1 MIRYE
6 WSECGVTPLN
16 YNLDGDPT
24 TALFSIDVRG
34 RVDASGARR
43 ANPDCGILVEFA
55 LSSDDGEAY
64 PSFLAAGFEL
74 RDVIDQIEN
83 DQGISLDAP
92 EVLRLIR
99 RAITAGNVAVVGK
112 HLRDVRDGYSQY
124 FLEMSAMDDG
134 GTAVKIRLPPEVAER
149 RGDCRRARETSR
161 NPEPSRGIR
170 IKLQT
175 KMDAHIAKAD
185 AAVAKMRRGAA
196 ALREAVRV
204 YDASFD
210 ASVAPNQPKSSLR
223 RQGSGL
229 AGISPVKAAPP
240 PSGRRWRVEAIAAAE
255 DMETAVVDAERYAA
269 GEVEWMEE
277 LRESRR
283 ERGEQK
289 TKDEKNTPDDA
300 DEGTGRTSLRKRNA
314 GCNSRRT
321 STPISSSISLIV
333 QYDDTSTLANTH

>member
-1 MIRYE
+1 MDYE
-6 WSECGVTPLN
+6 WSECGVTPRH
-16 YNLDGDPT
+16 GDDDH

-43 ANPDCGILVEFA
+43 ANPEFGILVEFA
-55 LSSDDGEAY
+55 LSSDGNDGYA
-64 PSFLAAGFEL
+64 SLAGFL
-74 RDVIDQIEN
+74 LKDVIDQIEN

-99 RAITAGNVAVVGK
+99 RAVTAGNVAVVGK

-134 GTAVKIRLPPEVAER
+134 GTAVKIRLPPGEVRER
-149 RGDCRRARETSR
+149 DEHSGARGNLLE
-161 NPEPSRGIR
+161 NGY
-170 IKLQT
+170 KLQT

-255 DMETAVVDAERYAA
+255 DM
-269 GEVEWMEE
+269 
-277 LRESRR
+277 
-283 ERGEQK
+283 
-289 TKDEKNTPDDA
+289 
-300 DEGTGRTSLRKRNA
+300 
-314 GCNSRRT
+314 
-321 STPISSSISLIV
+321 
-333 QYDDTSTLANTH
+333 

>member
-1 MIRYE
+1 M
-6 WSECGVTPLN
+6 
-16 YNLDGDPT
+16 
-24 TALFSIDVRG
+24 
-34 RVDASGARR
+34 
-43 ANPDCGILVEFA
+43 
-55 LSSDDGEAY
+55 
-64 PSFLAAGFEL
+64 
-74 RDVIDQIEN
+74 
-83 DQGISLDAP
+83 
-92 EVLRLIR
+92 
-99 RAITAGNVAVVGK
+99 
-112 HLRDVRDGYSQY
+112 
-124 FLEMSAMDDG
+124 
-134 GTAVKIRLPPEVAER
+134 KIRLPPEVAER
-149 RGDCRRARETSR
+149 RGEVVAERERHRGTR
-161 NPEPSRGIR
+161 NRLEGFGS
-170 IKLQT
+170 KLQT

-255 DMETAVVDAERYAA
+255 EMESAVVDAERYAA

-289 TKDEKNTPDDA
+289 NKDEKNTPDDA
-300 DEGTGRTSLRKRNA
+300 DEGTHVAKKTKR
-314 GCNSRRT
+314 G
-321 STPISSSISLIV
+321 L
-333 QYDDTSTLANTH
+333 QLAADVNTN

>member
-1 MIRYE
+1 MDYE
-6 WSECGVTPLN
+6 WSECGVTPRH
-16 YNLDGDPT
+16 GDDDP
-24 TALFSIDVRG
+24 TALFSIVVRG

-43 ANPDCGILVEFA
+43 ANPEYGMLVEFA
-55 LSSDDGEAY
+55 LSSDGNDGYA
-64 PSFLAAGFEL
+64 SLAGFKVK
-74 RDVIDQIEN
+74 DVIDQIEN
-83 DQGISLDAP
+83 DQGISLDAS

-134 GTAVKIRLPPEVAER
+134 GTAVKIRLPPGEVRER
-149 RGDCRRARETSR
+149 DEHSGARGNLLE
-161 NPEPSRGIR
+161 NGY
-170 IKLQT
+170 KLQT

-240 PSGRRWRVEAIAAAE
+240 PSGRRWRTEAIAAAE

-289 TKDEKNTPDDA
+289 NKDEKNTPDDA
-300 DEGTGRTSLRKRNA
+300 DEGTHVAKKTKR
-314 GCNSRRT
+314 G
-321 STPISSSISLIV
+321 L
-333 QYDDTSTLANTH
+333 QLAADVNTN

>member
-1 MIRYE
+1 
-6 WSECGVTPLN
+6 
-16 YNLDGDPT
+16 
-24 TALFSIDVRG
+24 
-34 RVDASGARR
+34 
-43 ANPDCGILVEFA
+43 
-55 LSSDDGEAY
+55 
-64 PSFLAAGFEL
+64 
-74 RDVIDQIEN
+74 
-83 DQGISLDAP
+83 
-92 EVLRLIR
+92 
-99 RAITAGNVAVVGK
+99 
-112 HLRDVRDGYSQY
+112 
-124 FLEMSAMDDG
+124 
-134 GTAVKIRLPPEVAER
+134 
-149 RGDCRRARETSR
+149 
-161 NPEPSRGIR
+161 
-170 IKLQT
+170 
-175 KMDAHIAKAD
+175 MDAHIAKAD

-314 GCNSRRT
+314 DYNSRRT

>member
-43 ANPDCGILVEFA
+43 ANPDCEILVEFV

-64 PSFLAAGFEL
+64 PSFLAAGEL
-74 RDVIDQIEN
+74 RDVIEQIEN

-92 EVLRLIR
+92 ECLKLIR
-99 RAITAGNVAVVGK
+99 RAVSAGNVAVVRKDLESG
-112 HLRDVRDGYSQY
+112 DDYGY

-149 RGDCRRARETSR
+149 RGEVVAERERHRGTR
-161 NPEPSRGIR
+161 NRLEGFGS
-170 IKLQT
+170 KLQT

-255 DMETAVVDAERYAA
+255 DMETAVLDAERYAA

-283 ERGEQK
+283 KRGEQK
-289 TKDEKNTPDDA
+289 NKDEKNTPDDA
-300 DEGTGRTSLRKRNA
+300 DEGTGTHVAKKTKR
-314 GCNSRRT
+314 G
-321 STPISSSISLIV
+321 L
-333 QYDDTSTLANTH
+333 QLAADVNTN

>member
-1 MIRYE
+1 MDYE
-6 WSECGVTPLN
+6 WSECGVTPRH
-16 YNLDGDPT
+16 GDDDP

-43 ANPDCGILVEFA
+43 ANPECGILVEFA
-55 LSSDDGEAY
+55 LSSDGNDGYA
-64 PSFLAAGFEL
+64 SLAGFKVK
-74 RDVIDQIEN
+74 DVIDQIEN
-83 DQGISLDAP
+83 DQGISLDAS

-112 HLRDVRDGYSQY
+112 HLIDVRDGYSQY

-134 GTAVKIRLPPEVAER
+134 GTAVKIRLPPGEVRER
-149 RGDCRRARETSR
+149 DEHSGARGNLLE
-161 NPEPSRGIR
+161 NGY
-170 IKLQT
+170 KLQT

-255 DMETAVVDAERYAA
+255 EMEGAVVDAERYAA

-277 LRESRR
+277 LRQSRR
-283 ERGEQK
+283 EQSEQK
-289 TKDEKNTPDDA
+289 SKDEKNTPDDA
-300 DEGTGRTSLRKRNA
+300 DEGTGTHVAKKTKR
-314 GCNSRRT
+314 G
-321 STPISSSISLIV
+321 L
-333 QYDDTSTLANTH
+333 QLAADVNTN

>member
-1 MIRYE
+1 MDYE
-6 WSECGVTPLN
+6 WSECGVTPRH
-16 YNLDGDPT
+16 GDDDH

-43 ANPDCGILVEFA
+43 ANPEFGILVEFA
-55 LSSDDGEAY
+55 LSSDGNDGYA
-64 PSFLAAGFEL
+64 SLAGFL
-74 RDVIDQIEN
+74 LKDVIDQIEN

-134 GTAVKIRLPPEVAER
+134 GTAVKIRLPPGEVRER
-149 RGDCRRARETSR
+149 DEHSGARGNLLE
-161 NPEPSRGIR
+161 NGY
-170 IKLQT
+170 KLQT

-255 DMETAVVDAERYAA
+255 DMETAVLDAERYAA

-300 DEGTGRTSLRKRNA
+300 DEGTGTHVAKKTKR
-314 GCNSRRT
+314 G
-321 STPISSSISLIV
+321 L
-333 QYDDTSTLANTH
+333 QLAADVNTN

>member
-1 MIRYE
+1 M
-6 WSECGVTPLN
+6 
-16 YNLDGDPT
+16 
-24 TALFSIDVRG
+24 
-34 RVDASGARR
+34 
-43 ANPDCGILVEFA
+43 
-55 LSSDDGEAY
+55 
-64 PSFLAAGFEL
+64 
-74 RDVIDQIEN
+74 
-83 DQGISLDAP
+83 
-92 EVLRLIR
+92 
-99 RAITAGNVAVVGK
+99 
-112 HLRDVRDGYSQY
+112 
-124 FLEMSAMDDG
+124 
-134 GTAVKIRLPPEVAER
+134 KIRLPPEVAER
-149 RGDCRRARETSR
+149 EVASETTSR
-161 NPEPSRGIR
+161 TRNLLEGFGS
-170 IKLQT
+170 KLQT

-255 DMETAVVDAERYAA
+255 EMETAVLDAERYAA

-314 GCNSRRT
+314 GYNSRRT

-333 QYDDTSTLANTH
+333 QYDDTSTRS

>member
-43 ANPDCGILVEFA
+43 ANPDCEILVEFV

-64 PSFLAAGFEL
+64 PSFLAAGEL
-74 RDVIDQIEN
+74 RDVIEQIEN

-92 EVLRLIR
+92 ECLKLIR
-99 RAITAGNVAVVGK
+99 RAVSAGNVAVVRKDLESG
-112 HLRDVRDGYSQY
+112 DDYGY

-149 RGDCRRARETSR
+149 RGDFVAERERHRGTR
-161 NPEPSRGIR
+161 NRLEGFGS
-170 IKLQT
+170 KLQT
-175 KMDAHIAKAD
+175 KMDAHISKAD

-300 DEGTGRTSLRKRNA
+300 DEGTGTHVAKKTKR
-314 GCNSRRT
+314 G
-321 STPISSSISLIV
+321 L
-333 QYDDTSTLANTH
+333 QLAADVNTN

>member
-6 WSECGVTPLN
+6 WSECGVTPLHE
-16 YNLDGDPT
+16 NLDGDPT

-43 ANPDCGILVEFA
+43 ANPDCEILVEFA
-55 LSSDDGEAY
+55 LSSDDGEGYA
-64 PSFLAAGFEL
+64 SFLAAGEL

-92 EVLRLIR
+92 ECLRLIR
-99 RAITAGNVAVVGK
+99 RAVSAGNVAVVRK
-112 HLRDVRDGYSQY
+112 DLEIRRRLRVFSGDVRDG
-124 FLEMSAMDDG
+124 
-134 GTAVKIRLPPEVAER
+134 R
-149 RGDCRRARETSR
+149 RGNRREDQVAPWRSPERE
-161 NPEPSRGIR
+161 NIEEPENLLEGFGS
-170 IKLQT
+170 KLQT

-240 PSGRRWRVEAIAAAE
+240 PSGRRWRTEAIAAAE
-255 DMETAVVDAERYAA
+255 EMEGAVLDAERYAA
-269 GEVEWMEE
+269 GEVEP
-277 LRESRR
+277 
-283 ERGEQK
+283 G
-289 TKDEKNTPDDA
+289 T
-300 DEGTGRTSLRKRNA
+300 DEGTEGKKRRK
-314 GCNSRRT
+314 
-321 STPISSSISLIV
+321 
-333 QYDDTSTLANTH
+333 

>member
-1 MIRYE
+1 
-6 WSECGVTPLN
+6 
-16 YNLDGDPT
+16 
-24 TALFSIDVRG
+24 
-34 RVDASGARR
+34 
-43 ANPDCGILVEFA
+43 
-55 LSSDDGEAY
+55 
-64 PSFLAAGFEL
+64 
-74 RDVIDQIEN
+74 
-83 DQGISLDAP
+83 
-92 EVLRLIR
+92 
-99 RAITAGNVAVVGK
+99 
-112 HLRDVRDGYSQY
+112 
-124 FLEMSAMDDG
+124 MDDG
-134 GTAVKIRLPPEVAER
+134 GTAVKIRLPPGEVRER
-149 RGDCRRARETSR
+149 DEHSGARGNLLE
-161 NPEPSRGIR
+161 NGY
-170 IKLQT
+170 KLQT

-255 DMETAVVDAERYAA
+255 DMETAVLDAERYAA

-300 DEGTGRTSLRKRNA
+300 DEGTGTHVAKKTKR
-314 GCNSRRT
+314 G
-321 STPISSSISLIV
+321 L
-333 QYDDTSTLANTH
+333 QLAADVNTN

>member
-43 ANPDCGILVEFA
+43 ANPEFGILVEFA
-55 LSSDDGEAY
+55 LSSDGNDGYA
-64 PSFLAAGFEL
+64 SLAGFL
-74 RDVIDQIEN
+74 LKDVIDQIEN

-134 GTAVKIRLPPEVAER
+134 GTAVKIRLPPGEVRER
-149 RGDCRRARETSR
+149 DEHSGARGNLLE
-161 NPEPSRGIR
+161 NGY
-170 IKLQT
+170 KLQT

-255 DMETAVVDAERYAA
+255 DMETAVLDAERYAA

-300 DEGTGRTSLRKRNA
+300 DEGTHVAKKTKR
-314 GCNSRRT
+314 G
-321 STPISSSISLIV
+321 L
-333 QYDDTSTLANTH
+333 QLAADVNTN

>member
-1 MIRYE
+1 MDYE
-6 WSECGVTPLN
+6 WSECGVTPRH
-16 YNLDGDPT
+16 GDDDH

-43 ANPDCGILVEFA
+43 ANPDCEILVEFV

-64 PSFLAAGFEL
+64 PSFLAAGEL
-74 RDVIDQIEN
+74 RDVIEQIEN

-92 EVLRLIR
+92 ECLKLIR
-99 RAITAGNVAVVGK
+99 RAVSAGNVAVVRKDLESG
-112 HLRDVRDGYSQY
+112 DDYGY

-134 GTAVKIRLPPEVAER
+134 GTAVKIRLPPGEVRER
-149 RGDCRRARETSR
+149 DEHSGARGNLLE
-161 NPEPSRGIR
+161 NGY
-170 IKLQT
+170 KLQT

-240 PSGRRWRVEAIAAAE
+240 PSGRRWRTEAIATAE
-255 DMETAVVDAERYAA
+255 EMEGAVLDAERYAG
-269 GEVEWMEE
+269 GEAPP
-277 LRESRR
+277 
-283 ERGEQK
+283 G
-289 TKDEKNTPDDA
+289 T
-300 DEGTGRTSLRKRNA
+300 DEGTEGKNGEKNFAPAAPDEGTHVAKKTKR
-314 GCNSRRT
+314 G
-321 STPISSSISLIV
+321 L
-333 QYDDTSTLANTH
+333 QLAADVNTN

>member
-1 MIRYE
+1 MDYE
-6 WSECGVTPLN
+6 WSECGVTPRH
-16 YNLDGDPT
+16 GDDDP
-24 TALFSIDVRG
+24 TALFSIVVRG

-43 ANPDCGILVEFA
+43 ANPEYGMLVDFA
-55 LSSDDGEAY
+55 LSSDGNDGYA
-64 PSFLAAGFEL
+64 SLAGFKVK
-74 RDVIDQIEN
+74 DVIDQIEN
-83 DQGISLDAP
+83 DQGISLDAS

-99 RAITAGNVAVVGK
+99 RAITAGNVAIVGK

-134 GTAVKIRLPPEVAER
+134 GTAVKIRLPPGEVRER
-149 RGDCRRARETSR
+149 DEHSGARGNLLE
-161 NPEPSRGIR
+161 NGY
-170 IKLQT
+170 KLQT

-300 DEGTGRTSLRKRNA
+300 DEGTGTHVAKKTKR
-314 GCNSRRT
+314 G
-321 STPISSSISLIV
+321 L
-333 QYDDTSTLANTH
+333 QLAADVNTN

>member
-43 ANPDCGILVEFA
+43 ANPDCEILVEFV

-64 PSFLAAGFEL
+64 PSFLAAGEL
-74 RDVIDQIEN
+74 RDVIEQIEN

-92 EVLRLIR
+92 ECLKLIR
-99 RAITAGNVAVVGK
+99 RAVSAGNVAVVRKDLESG
-112 HLRDVRDGYSQY
+112 DDYGY

-149 RGDCRRARETSR
+149 RGEVVAERERHRGTR
-161 NPEPSRGIR
+161 NRLEGFGS
-170 IKLQT
+170 KLQT

-255 DMETAVVDAERYAA
+255 DMETAVLDAERYAA

-289 TKDEKNTPDDA
+289 NKDEKNTPDDA
-300 DEGTGRTSLRKRNA
+300 DEGTGTHVAKKTKR
-314 GCNSRRT
+314 G
-321 STPISSSISLIV
+321 L
-333 QYDDTSTLANTH
+333 QLAADVNTN

>member
-1 MIRYE
+1 MDYE
-6 WSECGVTPLN
+6 WSECGVTPRH
-16 YNLDGDPT
+16 GDDDP
-24 TALFSIDVRG
+24 TALFSIVVRG

-43 ANPDCGILVEFA
+43 ANPEYGMLVEFA
-55 LSSDDGEAY
+55 LSSDGNDGYA
-64 PSFLAAGFEL
+64 SLAGFKVK
-74 RDVIDQIEN
+74 DVIDQIEN
-83 DQGISLDAP
+83 DQGISLDAS

-134 GTAVKIRLPPEVAER
+134 GTAVKIRLPPGEVRER
-149 RGDCRRARETSR
+149 DEHSGARGNLLE
-161 NPEPSRGIR
+161 NGY
-170 IKLQT
+170 KLQT

-255 DMETAVVDAERYAA
+255 DMETAVLDAERYAA

-289 TKDEKNTPDDA
+289 NKDEKNTPDDA
-300 DEGTGRTSLRKRNA
+300 DEGTHVAKKTKR
-314 GCNSRRT
+314 G
-321 STPISSSISLIV
+321 L
-333 QYDDTSTLANTH
+333 QLAADVNTN

>member
-1 MIRYE
+1 MTATTAEDRPTVRYQ
-6 WSECGVTPLN
+6 WSECGVIPQH
-16 YNLDGDPT
+16 GPHWHP
-24 TALFSIDVRG
+24 AAVFSIDVRG

-43 ANPDCGILVEFA
+43 ANPRCEITTELALLCNNDGGYAVLADC
-55 LSSDDGEAY
+55 
-64 PSFLAAGFEL
+64 EL
-74 RDVIDQIEN
+74 KDVIDQIEN
-83 DQGISLDAP
+83 DQGISLDASQC
-92 EVLRLIR
+92 LRLIR
-99 RAITAGNVAVVGK
+99 RAVSAGNVAVVVE
-112 HLRDVRDGYSQY
+112 HLRSPYVGDSDEY
-124 FLEMSAMDDG
+124 FLEMSAIDDG
-134 GTAVKIRLPPEVAER
+134 GTTVKIRLPPEVTER
-149 RGDCRRARETSR
+149 QKEQRTTY
-161 NPEPSRGIR
+161 NLPEGFGS
-170 IKLQT
+170 KLQT

-255 DMETAVVDAERYAA
+255 EMERAVLDAEMYAA

-289 TKDEKNTPDDA
+289 NKDEKNTPDDA
-300 DEGTGRTSLRKRNA
+300 DEGTGTHVAKKTKR
-314 GCNSRRT
+314 G
-321 STPISSSISLIV
+321 L
-333 QYDDTSTLANTH
+333 QLAADVNTN

>member
-43 ANPDCGILVEFA
+43 ANPEFGILVEFA
-55 LSSDDGEAY
+55 LSSDGNDGYA
-64 PSFLAAGFEL
+64 SLAGFL
-74 RDVIDQIEN
+74 LKDVIDQIEN
-83 DQGISLDAP
+83 DQGISLDAS

-134 GTAVKIRLPPEVAER
+134 GTAVKIRLPPGEVRER
-149 RGDCRRARETSR
+149 DEHSGARGNLLE
-161 NPEPSRGIR
+161 NGY
-170 IKLQT
+170 KLQT

-255 DMETAVVDAERYAA
+255 DMETAVLDAERYAA

-300 DEGTGRTSLRKRNA
+300 DEGTHVAKKTKR
-314 GCNSRRT
+314 G
-321 STPISSSISLIV
+321 L
-333 QYDDTSTLANTH
+333 QLAADVNTN

>member
-1 MIRYE
+1 M
-6 WSECGVTPLN
+6 
-16 YNLDGDPT
+16 
-24 TALFSIDVRG
+24 
-34 RVDASGARR
+34 
-43 ANPDCGILVEFA
+43 
-55 LSSDDGEAY
+55 
-64 PSFLAAGFEL
+64 
-74 RDVIDQIEN
+74 
-83 DQGISLDAP
+83 
-92 EVLRLIR
+92 
-99 RAITAGNVAVVGK
+99 
-112 HLRDVRDGYSQY
+112 
-124 FLEMSAMDDG
+124 
-134 GTAVKIRLPPEVAER
+134 KIRLPPEVAER
-149 RGDCRRARETSR
+149 RGDFVAERERHRGTR
-161 NPEPSRGIR
+161 NRLEGFGS
-170 IKLQT
+170 KLQT
-175 KMDAHIAKAD
+175 KMDAHISKAD

-255 DMETAVVDAERYAA
+255 DMETAVLDAERYAA

-300 DEGTGRTSLRKRNA
+300 DEGTGTHVAKKTKR
-314 GCNSRRT
+314 G
-321 STPISSSISLIV
+321 L
-333 QYDDTSTLANTH
+333 QLAADVNTN

>member
-1 MIRYE
+1 MLSTAEERPMIRYE

-43 ANPDCGILVEFA
+43 ANPDCEILVEFV

-64 PSFLAAGFEL
+64 PSFLAAGEL
-74 RDVIDQIEN
+74 RDVIEQIEN

-92 EVLRLIR
+92 ECLKLIR
-99 RAITAGNVAVVGK
+99 RAVSAGNVAVVRKDLESG
-112 HLRDVRDGYSQY
+112 DDYGY

-134 GTAVKIRLPPEVAER
+134 GTAVKIRLPPGEVRER
-149 RGDCRRARETSR
+149 DEHSGARGNLLE
-161 NPEPSRGIR
+161 NGY
-170 IKLQT
+170 KLQT

-185 AAVAKMRRGAA
+185 AAVATMRRGAA

-240 PSGRRWRVEAIAAAE
+240 PSGQRWRVEAIAAAE
-255 DMETAVVDAERYAA
+255 DMETAVLDAERYAA

-300 DEGTGRTSLRKRNA
+300 DEGTGTHVAKKTKR
-314 GCNSRRT
+314 G
-321 STPISSSISLIV
+321 L
-333 QYDDTSTLANTH
+333 QLAADVNTN

>member
-43 ANPDCGILVEFA
+43 ANPDCEILVEFV

-64 PSFLAAGFEL
+64 PSFLAAGEL
-74 RDVIDQIEN
+74 RDVIEQIEN

-92 EVLRLIR
+92 DCLKLIR

-134 GTAVKIRLPPEVAER
+134 GTAVKIRLPPGEVRER
-149 RGDCRRARETSR
+149 DEHSGARGNLLE
-161 NPEPSRGIR
+161 NGY
-170 IKLQT
+170 KLQT

-255 DMETAVVDAERYAA
+255 DMETAVLDAERYAA

-300 DEGTGRTSLRKRNA
+300 DEGTGTHVAKKTKR
-314 GCNSRRT
+314 G
-321 STPISSSISLIV
+321 L
-333 QYDDTSTLANTH
+333 QLAADVNTN

>member
-1 MIRYE
+1 MDYE
-6 WSECGVTPLN
+6 WSECGVTPRH
-16 YNLDGDPT
+16 GDDDH

-43 ANPDCGILVEFA
+43 ANPEFGILVEFA
-55 LSSDDGEAY
+55 LSSDGNDGYA
-64 PSFLAAGFEL
+64 SLAGFL
-74 RDVIDQIEN
+74 LKDVIDQIEN

-92 EVLRLIR
+92 DCLKLIR
-99 RAITAGNVAVVGK
+99 RAITAGNVAVV
-112 HLRDVRDGYSQY
+112 DDPPTGYQ
-124 FLEMSAMDDG
+124 LKMSAVDDG
-134 GTAVKIRLPPEVAER
+134 GTAVEIRLPPPPARSLFQADYRQQINASLHAWSAEDLEE
-149 RGDCRRARETSR
+149 GDEHFNSDLI
-161 NPEPSRGIR
+161 EKLYV
-170 IKLQT
+170 KLQR
-175 KMDAHIAKAD
+175 KMNARIAKAD

-255 DMETAVVDAERYAA
+255 DMETAVLDAERYAA

-300 DEGTGRTSLRKRNA
+300 DEGTGTHVAKKTKR
-314 GCNSRRT
+314 G
-321 STPISSSISLIV
+321 L
-333 QYDDTSTLANTH
+333 QLAADVNTN

>member
-1 MIRYE
+1 MDYE
-6 WSECGVTPLN
+6 WSECGVTPRH
-16 YNLDGDPT
+16 GDDDP

-43 ANPDCGILVEFA
+43 ANPECGILVEFA
-55 LSSDDGEAY
+55 LSSDGNDGYA
-64 PSFLAAGFEL
+64 SLAGFKVK
-74 RDVIDQIEN
+74 DVIDQIEN
-83 DQGISLDAP
+83 DQGISLDAS

-112 HLRDVRDGYSQY
+112 HLIDVRDGYSQY

-149 RGDCRRARETSR
+149 RGEVVAERERHRGTR
-161 NPEPSRGIR
+161 NRLEGFGS
-170 IKLQT
+170 KLQT

-240 PSGRRWRVEAIAAAE
+240 PSGRRWRTEAIAAAE
-255 DMETAVVDAERYAA
+255 EMEGAVLDAERYAA

-277 LRESRR
+277 LRQSRR
-283 ERGEQK
+283 EQSEQK
-289 TKDEKNTPDDA
+289 SKDEKNTPDDA
-300 DEGTGRTSLRKRNA
+300 DEGTGTHVAKKTKR
-314 GCNSRRT
+314 G
-321 STPISSSISLIV
+321 L
-333 QYDDTSTLANTH
+333 QLAADVNTN

>member
-1 MIRYE
+1 M
-6 WSECGVTPLN
+6 
-16 YNLDGDPT
+16 
-24 TALFSIDVRG
+24 
-34 RVDASGARR
+34 
-43 ANPDCGILVEFA
+43 

-64 PSFLAAGFEL
+64 PSFLAAGEL
-74 RDVIDQIEN
+74 RDVIEQIEN

-92 EVLRLIR
+92 ECLKLIR
-99 RAITAGNVAVVGK
+99 RAVSAGNVAVVRKDLESG
-112 HLRDVRDGYSQY
+112 DDYGY

-134 GTAVKIRLPPEVAER
+134 GTAVKIRLPPGEVRER
-149 RGDCRRARETSR
+149 DEHSGARGNLLE
-161 NPEPSRGIR
+161 NGY
-170 IKLQT
+170 KLQT

-255 DMETAVVDAERYAA
+255 DMETAVLDAERYAA

-300 DEGTGRTSLRKRNA
+300 DEGTGTHVAKKTKR
-314 GCNSRRT
+314 G
-321 STPISSSISLIV
+321 L
-333 QYDDTSTLANTH
+333 QLAADVNTN

>member
-1 MIRYE
+1 
-6 WSECGVTPLN
+6 
-16 YNLDGDPT
+16 
-24 TALFSIDVRG
+24 
-34 RVDASGARR
+34 
-43 ANPDCGILVEFA
+43 
-55 LSSDDGEAY
+55 
-64 PSFLAAGFEL
+64 
-74 RDVIDQIEN
+74 
-83 DQGISLDAP
+83 
-92 EVLRLIR
+92 
-99 RAITAGNVAVVGK
+99 
-112 HLRDVRDGYSQY
+112 
-124 FLEMSAMDDG
+124 
-134 GTAVKIRLPPEVAER
+134 
-149 RGDCRRARETSR
+149 
-161 NPEPSRGIR
+161 
-170 IKLQT
+170 
-175 KMDAHIAKAD
+175 MDAHIAKAD

-255 DMETAVVDAERYAA
+255 DMESAVVDAERYAA

-300 DEGTGRTSLRKRNA
+300 DEGTGTHVAKKTKR
-314 GCNSRRT
+314 G
-321 STPISSSISLIV
+321 L
-333 QYDDTSTLANTH
+333 QLAADVNTN

>member
-1 MIRYE
+1 MNIVE
-6 WSECGVTPLN
+6 PEGT
-16 YNLDGDPT
+16 
-24 TALFSIDVRG
+24 FS
-34 RVDASGARR
+34 
-43 ANPDCGILVEFA
+43 
-55 LSSDDGEAY
+55 
-64 PSFLAAGFEL
+64 
-74 RDVIDQIEN
+74 
-83 DQGISLDAP
+83 
-92 EVLRLIR
+92 
-99 RAITAGNVAVVGK
+99 
-112 HLRDVRDGYSQY
+112 RDGY
-124 FLEMSAMDDG
+124 
-134 GTAVKIRLPPEVAER
+134 
-149 RGDCRRARETSR
+149 
-161 NPEPSRGIR
+161 
-170 IKLQT
+170 KLQT

-255 DMETAVVDAERYAA
+255 DMETAVLDAERYAA

-300 DEGTGRTSLRKRNA
+300 DEGTGTHVAKKTKR
-314 GCNSRRT
+314 G
-321 STPISSSISLIV
+321 L
-333 QYDDTSTLANTH
+333 QLAADVNTN

>member
-1 MIRYE
+1 MPSTAEERPMIRYE

-43 ANPDCGILVEFA
+43 ANPDCEILVEFV

-64 PSFLAAGFEL
+64 PSFLAAGEL
-74 RDVIDQIEN
+74 RDVIEQIEN

-92 EVLRLIR
+92 ECLKLIR
-99 RAITAGNVAVVGK
+99 RAVSAGNVAVVRKDLESG
-112 HLRDVRDGYSQY
+112 DDYGY

-149 RGDCRRARETSR
+149 RGEVVAERERHRGTR
-161 NPEPSRGIR
+161 NRLEGFGS
-170 IKLQT
+170 KLQT

-255 DMETAVVDAERYAA
+255 DMETAVLDAERYAA

-300 DEGTGRTSLRKRNA
+300 DEGTGTHVAKKTKR
-314 GCNSRRT
+314 G
-321 STPISSSISLIV
+321 L
-333 QYDDTSTLANTH
+333 QLAADVNTN